1 MAHTP
6 DDARQPGETDLP
18 GDGPSDAASSDDP
31 SRRVFVQRLTFMGGG
46 VVLLGSACKDTPK
59 PDAGAP
65 AVAAPNR
72 PQALTTSHLT
82 FTNDDFAIVSAAC
95 ERVLPKDE
103 DPGALDA
110 NVPEYIDRILQTP
123 QLESMK
129 RNFVPGVAALDRR
142 CQRMF
147 KVGFAAAKP
156 DQQDEVLTIFKNS
169 PENTG
174 EARWYEMLIV
184 LTLEGFLGDPSY
196 GGNRD
201 QAGWKLVGFNLVDHT
216 RADPSKTYDGSKT
229 LQQLRCGTGKGC

>member
-1 MAHTP
+1 MTPDLDEPTALTPP
-6 DDARQPGETDLP
+6 DDAP
-18 GDGPSDAASSDDP
+18 DDP
-31 SRRVFVQRLTFMGGG
+31 QRRVFVQRLTFMGGG
-46 VVLLGSACKDTPK
+46 VVLLGSACPETPK

-65 AVAAPNR
+65 LAAAPPR

-82 FTNDDFAIVSAAC
+82 FTNEDFAIVAAAA

-103 DPGALDA
+103 DAGALDA
-110 NVPEYIDRILQTP
+110 NVPEYIDRILQTK

-129 RNFVPGVAALDRR
+129 NNFVPGVAALDRR

-147 KVGFAAAKP
+147 KVGFAAANP
-156 DQQDEVLTIFKNS
+156 EQQDEVLTIFKNS
-169 PENTG
+169 PETSG

-201 QAGWKLVGFNLVDHT
+201 EVGWKTVGFTLVDHT
-216 RADPSKTYDGSKT
+216 KADPAKGYNGMKHLET
-229 LQQLRCGTGKGC
+229 LRCGTGKGC